1 MNENERNMEENER
14 NGKENERNIEGKQ
27 KKKGNKC
34 KETEEYEE
42 TCMEMKEKWKE
53 NEGK

>member
-27 KKKGNKC
+27 KKKGNVWKL
-34 KETEEYEE
+34 KK
-42 TCMEMKEKWKE
+42 MKKNEWK
-53 NEGK
+53 

>member
-27 KKKGNKC
+27 KKKGNVRKL
-34 KETEEYEE
+34 KK
-42 TCMEMKEKWKE
+42 MKKNAWK
-53 NEGK
+53 